1 MNEVYK
7 TINKEIRDGKMLREI
22 ASDITD
28 LKKAQKIRKQQELLF
43 KKTEFKKKFLEARS
57 KQKW

>member
-7 TINKEIRDGKMLREI
+7 TINKEIRDGKMLRELVT
-22 ASDITD
+22 DITD
-28 LKKAQKIRKQQELLF
+28 LKKAQKIRKQQEELF

-57 KQKW
+57 KQK